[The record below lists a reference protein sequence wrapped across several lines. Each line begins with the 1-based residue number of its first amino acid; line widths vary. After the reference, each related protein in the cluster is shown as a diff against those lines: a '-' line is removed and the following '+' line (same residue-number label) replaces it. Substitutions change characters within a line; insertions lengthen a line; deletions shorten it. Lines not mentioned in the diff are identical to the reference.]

1 VIEVLYV
8 RIPMERLGVLIG
20 TDGKTKK
27 RLEKLTGVKISVDS
41 STGEVTID
49 ETGCEDP
56 TMSLKARD
64 VVQAIGRGFSE
75 ERAMKLLEDDVLLRI
90 FDIKDFAHSR
100 NRRVQLKGRVIGS
113 GGKTRR
119 LIEELTGASIS
130 VYGHTVAII
139 GSPLQLDIASRAV
152 EMILQ
157 GSEHAS
163 VYRYLERMRPQL
175 KMEEM
180 GF

>member
-1 VIEVLYV
+1 
-8 RIPMERLGVLIG
+8 MERLGVLIG
-20 TDGKTKK
+20 TEGQTKK
-27 RLEKLTGVKISVDS
+27 RLEKLTGVKVQVDS
-41 STGEVTID
+41 ATGEVTLD
-49 ETGCEDP
+49 ESGCQDP
-56 TMSLKARD
+56 ALGLKARD
-64 VVQAIGRGFSE
+64 VVLAIGRGFSE
-75 ERAMKLLEDDVLLRI
+75 DKAMKLLEDDVFLRI

-100 NRRVQLKGRVIGS
+100 NRRVQLKGRVIGT

-152 EMILQ
+152 EMLLQ

-163 VYRYLERMRPQL
+163 VYRYLEKMRPQIR
-175 KMEEM
+175 MEEM

>member
-1 VIEVLYV
+1 MLYA

-20 TDGKTKK
+20 TEGQTKK
-27 RLEKLTGVKISVDS
+27 RLEELAGVRISIDSATGD
-41 STGEVTID
+41 VTID
-49 ETGCEDP
+49 EAGCADP
-56 TMSLKARD
+56 ALGLKARD
-64 VVQAIGRGFSE
+64 VVLAIARGFSE
-75 ERAMKLLEDDVLLRI
+75 EKAMKLLEDDVFQRI
-90 FDIKDFAHSR
+90 LDIKDFAHSR

-119 LIEELTGASIS
+119 LIEELTGANIS
-130 VYGHTVAII
+130 VYGHTVAVI

-152 EMILQ
+152 EMLLQ

-163 VYRYLERMRPQL
+163 VYRYLEKMRPQL
-175 KMEEM
+175 RMEEM